1 MMLLLLEFG
10 LRVASV
16 KMLLLL
22 LLLLLLEFGL
32 RASASLLLGLLPDN
46 SMEGVG
52 HDAALAVAA

>member
-22 LLLLLLEFGL
+22 LLLLEFGL
-32 RASASLLLGLLPDN
+32 RLASVRVASVKTVSSVMRLSP
-46 SMEGVG
+46 
-52 HDAALAVAA
+52 ALS